1 MPEEGLDPGFPP
13 TESNKKLHR
22 IIAPTCFKDMP
33 EEGAAALSIE
43 DTVLFKEREGVG
55 REYFGPLVAVVA
67 R

>member
-22 IIAPTCFKDMP
+22 IIAPPRLQDMAK
-33 EEGAAALSIE
+33 EGMAALSVE
-43 DTVLFKEREGVG
+43 YTVLFKEREGVG